1 MTHLEIEVHDDEW
14 ADFEWLPDDA
24 WIAVGSTIS
33 INWTRIRI
41 SDPVWQTFV
50 RLKYP
55 WIDWW
60 EVE

>member
-14 ADFEWLPDDA
+14 EEFVWLPDDSYETM
-24 WIAVGSTIS
+24 GSTIS

-41 SDPVWQTFV
+41 TDPRWILFV

-55 WIDWW
+55 WIDWLD
-60 EVE
+60 VV